1 MKIDFN
7 DNWTFYKEGEEK
19 NQKYV
24 NLPHDAMFTE
34 ERYLECNNGGRTAYF
49 PGGKY
54 VYEKEFTIPVLSTDK
69 YIAILFEGVYMRS
82 VVYIN
87 GYKVARNSYGYTEFE
102 VPISEHIVGGTNY
115 IKVTVDNSLTPNSRW
130 YSGSGIYRPVSL
142 IIKDKNYIRDVQI
155 KTKQISPAVIEVK
168 AAYAENAVVTI
179 FDGEEEVLRGTL
191 GVIDF
196 PNAKLW
202 SDTSPNLYKAV
213 IETQSDKVEVKFG
226 VRSLDWSPTTGLLV
240 NGVETNLRGC
250 CIHHDNGILG
260 ACGFK
265 DAEERKIRIIK
276 ESGYNAIRSAHNPCS
291 RAMLDACDKYGIY
304 VMDEAFDGW
313 YTPKSYHD
321 YGRDF
326 MDNYKQDLVA
336 MVKKDMNHPSVIM
349 YSIGNEVTE
358 PAEQR
363 GIDLTK
369 EMVDI
374 MHGLDES
381 RPVTC
386 GVNMFVIL
394 KDMGHKDDGPYKREP
409 LPDSTSKKKKK
420 KKESGSTLYNLMV
433 SRIGPIMSA
442 QVKSKKADDSIK
454 DMASHLD
461 IVGFNYAESRYDI
474 DGKLHPERIIVGSET
489 MASRTW
495 YNWPRVKKYKY
506 LIGDFVWAGFDYIGE
521 TEPNLGYWEY
531 LGEGGLQLFYGG
543 GTIDATGNRDAEN
556 YYQQVIFGTYDKPY
570 IGVRPVNRSGEKI
583 KMAPWRMTNA
593 LDSWSWNGYEGK
605 KSVVEVYADAASV
618 ELRLNG
624 KRIGRKKVKKYMAI
638 FNCKYHSGK
647 LEAISFDKT
656 GKELKRSELVTAQQN
671 SILTVDIENRE
682 LIADGQSLSFLSI
695 AITDEDGVVKPAE
708 DTKVMVNVEGSAAN
722 LLALGSSNP
731 KTVNLFDKE
740 EHTTY
745 RGRALAVIRA
755 GYEPGEVKV
764 TVSAEGFESKTIRI
778 NVTENSLEKKP
789 TLIT

>member
-1 MKIDFN
+1 MDFN
-7 DNWTFYKEGEEK
+7 DNWIFYKDGAENSK
-19 NQKYV
+19 KLV
-24 NLPHDAMFTE
+24 HLPHDAMFTE
-34 ERYLECNNGGRTAYF
+34 ERYLDSSNGGRTAYF

-54 VYEKEFTIPVLSTDK
+54 VYEKEFTMPISFKDK
-69 YIAILFEGVYMRS
+69 YIAVLFEGVYMRS

-87 GYKVARNSYGYTEFE
+87 GHKVASQVYGYTEFE
-102 VPISEHIVGGTNY
+102 VDLSEYIVEGTNHM
-115 IKVTVDNSLTPNSRW
+115 KVTVDNSLTPNSRW

-142 IIKDKNYIRDVQI
+142 IVKDKNYIRDVQI
-155 KTKQISPAVIEVK
+155 KTKQISPAVIDVR

-179 FDGEEEVLRGTL
+179 LDGKKEVARGTI
-191 GVIDF
+191 GEIVIPD
-196 PNAKLW
+196 AKVW
-202 SDTSPNLYKAV
+202 SDTSPYLYRAV
-213 IETQSDKVEVKFG
+213 IQTVSDEVEVNFG
-226 VRSLDWSPTTGLLV
+226 VRLIDWSSSTGLLV

-291 RAMLDACDKYGIY
+291 RAILDACDKYGIY

-326 MDNYKQDLVA
+326 MDNYKKDLAA

-358 PAEQR
+358 PAEKR

-369 EMVDI
+369 EMVAI
-374 MHGLDES
+374 VHGLDKS

-386 GVNMFVIL
+386 GVNMYVIL

-409 LPDSTSKKKKK
+409 LPNSTSKKKKN
-420 KKESGSTLYNLMV
+420 ESGSTLYNLMV

-521 TEPNLGYWEY
+521 TDPNLGHWEY
-531 LGEGGLQLFYGG
+531 LADEGLQLFYGG
-543 GTIDATGNRDAEN
+543 GTIDVTGTRDAEN
-556 YYQQVIFGTYDKPY
+556 YYQQVIFGTYEKPY

-618 ELRLNG
+618 ELRING
-624 KRIGRKKVKKYMAI
+624 KRLGRKKVKKYMAK
-638 FNCKYHSGK
+638 FNCKYEPGE
-647 LEAISFDKT
+647 LEAITFDKT
-656 GKELKRSELVTAQQN
+656 GKELKRSKLVTAQQT
-671 SILTVDIENRE
+671 SVLTVDIENRE
-682 LIADGQSLSFLSI
+682 LVADGQNLAFLSI
-695 AITDEDGVVKPAE
+695 SITDEAGVVKPAE
-708 DTKVMVNVEGSAAN
+708 DMKVSVNVEGSSAS
-722 LLALGSSNP
+722 LLAFGSSNP
-731 KTVNLFDKE
+731 KTRTLFDQK

-764 TVSAEGFESKTIRI
+764 TVSAKGFESKSII
-778 NVTENSLEKKP
+778 VNVKENSLEKESIL
-789 TLIT
+789 TT